1 MTCNSCRS
9 SAKRSLMIIINA
21 CAHVRSLRSH
31 IRIYINRFPHCNP
44 SCDLPVTQIHMPR
57 PPRASKDLYISL
69 LSKGGARINKTL
81 IELHPFKSK
90 FHFTK
95 NVSIM
100 PFFHQIC
107 RPGSTR
113 FDWQGFAFPP
123 QLAPCL
129 TVCLKPV
136 TCLS

>member
-90 FHFTK
+90 FHF
-95 NVSIM
+95 
-100 PFFHQIC
+100 
-107 RPGSTR
+107 RR
-113 FDWQGFAFPP
+113 
-123 QLAPCL
+123 
-129 TVCLKPV
+129 
-136 TCLS
+136 TCLLCPFSIKSAGPAQPGLTGSDSHFRHNWLPA